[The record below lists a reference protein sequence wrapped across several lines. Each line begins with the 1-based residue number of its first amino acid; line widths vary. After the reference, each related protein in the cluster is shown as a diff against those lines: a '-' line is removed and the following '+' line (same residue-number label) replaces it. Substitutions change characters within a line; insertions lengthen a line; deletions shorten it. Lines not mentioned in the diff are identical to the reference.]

1 MPCRSFIAR
10 KNNVYLQSFKGQ
22 ADSRWLGTNTV
33 DDLQLRPMLIYHS
46 ENPTALKNHAKLTC
60 PVVYKWNNKACMTA
74 YLFMTW
80 LIECSKPIVEKCCS
94 GKKKVSLKNNTAL
107 GHPVHLVTQAL
118 GWSCTTRLVCSF
130 FFFFPYLLTQH
141 PFCSPWPWFTNLIL
155 HETFCRAIA
164 TIDSVSSDGFGKSPL
179 KTFKK
184 WFTILDAR

>member
-1 MPCRSFIAR
+1 MPCRTFIAR

-22 ADSRWLGTNTV
+22 ADSRRLGTNIV
-33 DDLQLRPMLIYHS
+33 GDLQLRPMLMYHS

-60 PVVYKWNNKACMTA
+60 PVVYTWNSKACTTA

-94 GKKKVSLKNNTAL
+94 EKKDFFKKQYCPWLPNAP
-107 GHPVHLVTQAL
+107 GHP
-118 GWSCTTRLVCSF
+118 STRMELYDKISMF
-130 FFFFPYLLTQH
+130 FFFFFSYLLTQH

-155 HETFCRAIA
+155 YETFCRAIA

>member
-94 GKKKVSLKNNTAL
+94 GKKKGFFKKQYC
-107 GHPVHLVTQAL
+107 P
-118 GWSCTTRLVCSF
+118 WSPSAPGNPSTWMELYNKISMF
-130 FFFFPYLLTQH
+130 FFFFFSISANTTSILQPMTMVYKPY
-141 PFCSPWPWFTNLIL
+141 PSWNIL
-155 HETFCRAIA
+155 
-164 TIDSVSSDGFGKSPL
+164 
-179 KTFKK
+179 
-184 WFTILDAR
+184 